1 MQIDYRLDYPRLEQ
15 VLDEA
20 QRTNGWL
27 IFFTHDV
34 SPSPSAYGAPT
45 DLIEELAKTAVDMGA
60 VLAAPT
66 LGAVLCGVM
75 D

>member
-1 MQIDYRLDYPRLEQ
+1 MF
-15 VLDEA
+15 
-20 QRTNGWL
+20 
-27 IFFTHDV
+27 FFTHDV
-34 SPSPSAYGAPT
+34 SPSPSAYGAT
-45 DLIEELAKTAVDMGA
+45 NELIEALAKTAVDMGA